1 MASVLLCGLGGS
13 GIGSRSLDSC
23 LVAALCFAGEASPH
37 AWPVTVF
44 REIRTAQSLPPP
56 WRLWGTWRTETDG
69 SWAVATSSSR
79 ATREMQSAVLRGI
92 LRSFFP
98 NLRFVQPL
106 SRLEPAVTLVFGF
119 RPQRS
124 AGTPPATRPSCRLCG
139 PRGD

>member
-1 MASVLLCGLGGS
+1 MTSVLLCGLGGS

-23 LVAALCFAGEASPH
+23 LVAALCFAGEAAPH

-44 REIRTAQSLPPP
+44 REIRTAPSLPP

-69 SWAVATSSSR
+69 PWAVATSSSR
-79 ATREMQSAVLRGI
+79 ATREMQSTVLHGI
-92 LRSFFP
+92 LRSFFS
-98 NLRFVQPL
+98 NHRSVQPL
-106 SRLEPAVTLVFGF
+106 SRLEPAVTLAFGF

-124 AGTPPATRPSCRLCG
+124 AGTPPATRLSCRLCG